1 MREKERTSK
10 SKFIGAIART
20 RECVSLMMGL
30 KQDTSKIGSAPKDEG
45 KNIYLVASAN
55 MAMREKVCYRGSF
68 LVLFLGGRQFPTIE
82 HGSR

>member
-1 MREKERTSK
+1 
-10 SKFIGAIART
+10 
-20 RECVSLMMGL
+20 MGL
-30 KQDTSKIGSAPKDEG
+30 MTCLKRDTSKIGTAPKDEG
-45 KNIYLVASAN
+45 KNIYLMASAN